1 MKELKMKIEIWSD
14 VVCPFCYIGK
24 RHFEEAIE
32 NFSETEFLEI
42 EWKSYQLNP
51 NSQPNPKDDAYTYL
65 AETKQKSLDWS
76 ISAHKQIT
84 EMAAQ
89 SGLEFRFDIAKP
101 ANTLLAHRF
110 LQLAKTKNLGD
121 DAEEALFK
129 AYFTEGKNLN
139 QFEEIEKI
147 GQEIGLNTDPLKD
160 ENAFVAEVRKDI
172 YEAQQLRI
180 NSVPM
185 FVFDNKYGVS
195 GAQPVEAFTSTLEK
209 AFSEWENI
217 NL

>member
-24 RHFEEAIE
+24 RHFEEALE

-51 NSQPNPKDDAYTYL
+51 NSQPHPKDDAYTYL

-76 ISAHKQIT
+76 ISAHQQIT

-110 LQLAKTKNLGD
+110 IQLAKTKNLGEE
-121 DAEEALFK
+121 AEEALFK

-139 QFEEIEKI
+139 QLEEIIQI
-147 GQEIGLNTDPLKD
+147 GQEIGLNTDPLKV
-160 ENAFVAEVRKDI
+160 ENSFVAEVRKDI

-195 GAQPVEAFTSTLEK
+195 GAQPVEMFTSTLEK